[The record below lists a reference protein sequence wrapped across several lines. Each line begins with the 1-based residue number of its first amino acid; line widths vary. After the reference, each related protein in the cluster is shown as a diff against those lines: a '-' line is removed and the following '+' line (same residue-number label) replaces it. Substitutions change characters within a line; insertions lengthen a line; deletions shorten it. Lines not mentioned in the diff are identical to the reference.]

1 MQEKNTS
8 LYDAV
13 LLRVESELG
22 QVFHDVNNP
31 LSIISGN
38 IQLLEQ
44 LLVMGNPDPDVM
56 AVVDDIRLACD
67 KMTEAA
73 KEVDRLRSEVR
84 SIRAGGDTEF
94 DSAST

>member
-1 MQEKNTS
+1 MDSKQPS

-13 LLRVESELG
+13 LRRIEGDLG
-22 QVFHDVNNP
+22 SVFHDVNNP

-56 AVVDDIRLACD
+56 AVVDDIRIACD
-67 KMTEAA
+67 KMTESA
-73 KEVDRLRSEVR
+73 KRIDELRSDIR
-84 SIRAGGDTEF
+84 SINIMDEQSDAER
-94 DSAST
+94 DS